1 MGLSWVVYFRILVI
15 ICGAVNIPLQMN
27 NFEISEEIIVEVT
40 LNNLW
45 HFVAFYSATSAGN
58 LFGFLT
64 FVIVKNVNLISLIKH
79 PDICQGNRTKKV
91 R

>member
-1 MGLSWVVYFRILVI
+1 
-15 ICGAVNIPLQMN
+15 MN
-27 NFEISEEIIVEVT
+27 NFEISEELLLEVT

-45 HFVAFYSATSAGN
+45 HFVAFYSATSAEN

-64 FVIVKNVNLISLIKH
+64 FVIARNVSLVSSIKH
-79 PDICQGNRTKKV
+79 SDICQWEV